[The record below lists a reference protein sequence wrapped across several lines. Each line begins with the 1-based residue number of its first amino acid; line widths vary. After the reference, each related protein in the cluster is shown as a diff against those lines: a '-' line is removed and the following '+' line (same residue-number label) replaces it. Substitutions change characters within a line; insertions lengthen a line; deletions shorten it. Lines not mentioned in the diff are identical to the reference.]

1 MQQAM
6 AQGQQQFSAALRF
19 AASPDCS
26 QLHSVQRGTSALATL
41 LRRGI
46 LRGKLSQGTE
56 AKELDTNRL
65 TKHCGWKRSIYWS
78 ANFLHSNRDAA
89 PADRPA
95 TNTTSPAIAAEPEE
109 LSAPPRCCQPTFTT
123 RKKPGRTDRSG
134 NGRRT
139 PQRRRPLVFSPSVF
153 CGYLEG
159 DEQGTARSHAQMVML
174 GNPAEIGIHVDPR
187 AHGGT
192 PVWQHRN

>member
-26 QLHSVQRGTSALATL
+26 QLHSVRRGTSALATL

-95 TNTTSPAIAAEPEE
+95 TNTTGSLNPIEADVKRAQQLL
-109 LSAPPRCCQPTFTT
+109 LSLRTCQPH
-123 RKKPGRTDRSG
+123 RGAANPPSQLEKNRGGRTG
-134 NGRRT
+134 VGMVGG
-139 PQRRRPLVFSPSVF
+139 LPSVAGLL
-153 CGYLEG
+153 CL
-159 DEQGTARSHAQMVML
+159 V
-174 GNPAEIGIHVDPR
+174 PAFSVATSKATNKELRVPMPKWLCSGIR
-187 AHGGT
+187 
-192 PVWQHRN
+192 QK